1 MVGTD
6 IRSVELW
13 IGGHDGNGRTK
24 DQEDTQ
30 NKSMRRQLLASLESN
45 TTTSRAQQFPET

>member
-13 IGGHDGNGRTK
+13 IGGHARNGRTK

-30 NKSMRRQLLASLESN
+30 NNSMRR
-45 TTTSRAQQFPET
+45 